1 MRKFIPHEFPKL
13 EQINSPSGRKYQ
25 TPEGNLYPSVTTVLS
40 AMSNDYL
47 LEWKQRV
54 GESEADKISKA
65 AATRG
70 TLIHEAC
77 EFFLLDK
84 EFKFSP
90 FAGVAAGMFKQMVP
104 MLQRFDDIHAL
115 ETRMYSDKLRVAG
128 TCDCIASIDGTPY
141 VIDFK
146 TSGRYKAREE
156 IESYYM
162 QGAAYSLMFWE
173 RTGILIPKMRILI
186 TTQDDGLLDYI
197 EPVVKWLPKF
207 VALRNTLE

>member
-1 MRKFIPHEFPKL
+1 MRKFIHHEFPKL
-13 EQINSPSGRKYQ
+13 EQINSPNGRKYQ
-25 TPEGNLYPSVTTVLS
+25 TPEGKLYPSVTTVLS
-40 AMSNDYL
+40 SQPNKHL
-47 LEWKQRV
+47 IEWREKV
-54 GESEADKISKA
+54 GDETADKISKA
-65 AATRG
+65 AADRG

-84 EFKFSP
+84 EFKFGM
-90 FAGVAAGMFKQMVP
+90 FDGVAKGMFKQMVP
-104 MLQRFDDIHAL
+104 ILSKFDDIHAL

-128 TCDCIASIDGTPY
+128 TCDCIASIDGIPY
-141 VIDFK
+141 IIDFK
-146 TSGRYKAREE
+146 TSGRYKSREE

-173 RTGILIPKMRILI
+173 RAGILIPQMRIII

-197 EPVVKWLPKF
+197 EPVAKWIPKF